1 MKQKGQAKQNTNKE
15 LKQTPNWT
23 SSAET
28 VAPDTPVTEHR
39 SNRLAADTPV
49 PYHRCNGPSNAQP
62 SRETQV
68 SPDKPVRSKRGVGA
82 FTMLS
87 LREHVKQPRR
97 SSSAPVTPVV
107 TGVRHRCNVVTVARG
122 IVAPVTR
129 HRSNR

>member
-1 MKQKGQAKQNTNKE
+1 MG
-15 LKQTPNWT
+15 
-23 SSAET
+23 
-28 VAPDTPVTEHR
+28 PDAPVTLHW

-68 SPDKPVRSKRGVGA
+68 SPDTPVRSKRGVGA
-82 FTMLS
+82 FTMLL

-107 TGVRHRCNVVTVARG
+107 TGARHQCNAVIVAREISCTG
-122 IVAPVTR
+122 DYAPV
-129 HRSNR
+129 